1 MRDTL
6 GGDFPLFFFMAVN
19 KPTYGGQA
27 LIEGVMIRG
36 VNVVTMAVR
45 HPTGDIVQR
54 VDTLTIASKNKAR
67 QIPFV
72 RGVLILWEMLTIG
85 TKALLWSASV
95 ASENEEGESEISG
108 PALWGTMALSLVFGI
123 SLFFV
128 SPILLTKLLD
138 MVFHST
144 PLLSNIIEGIVRL
157 LVFVA
162 YLWLINFVAEIRRVF
177 AYHGAEHMTVHAYE
191 NNQPL
196 TVESIR
202 HFNKAHP
209 RCGTAFLLVVMVVS
223 IIAFAL
229 LGDPSIYWRIASRI
243 LLIPVITGISY
254 EIIRW
259 SGRNASSS
267 WVRFVTGPSLALQS
281 LTTQW
286 PDDDQIEVAVAAMEH
301 ALEEDSNAE

>member
-1 MRDTL
+1 ME
-6 GGDFPLFFFMAVN
+6 VN
-19 KPTYGGQA
+19 KPIYGGQA

-45 HPTGDIVQR
+45 HPTGEIVHR
-54 VDTLTIASKNKAR
+54 VDSLAITSKSRAR

-72 RGVLILWEMLTIG
+72 RGVLVLWEMLTIG

-95 ASENEEGESEISG
+95 ASEDEEGEPEISG
-108 PALWGTMALSLVFGI
+108 LALWSTMALSLVFGI

-128 SPILLTKLLD
+128 GPILLTKVLD
-138 MVFHST
+138 MVFHSS
-144 PLLSNIIEGIVRL
+144 PLFSNIIEGIVRL
-157 LVFVA
+157 VVFVA
-162 YLWLINFVAEIRRVF
+162 YLWLINRVAEIRRVF

-191 NNQPL
+191 NDQPL
-196 TVESIR
+196 RVDTIR

-229 LGDPSIYWRIASRI
+229 LGDPPLYWRIASRI

-267 WVRFVTGPSLALQS
+267 WVQFVTRPSLALQS

-286 PDDDQIEVAVAAMEH
+286 PDDQQIEVAIVAMQRAI
-301 ALEEDSNAE
+301 AEDGKAE